1 MRCENC
7 GREIDNAQ
15 LWQLGADPKAPSAWS
30 MRVLCWDC
38 REHPQGSA
46 STSASPTDELARRRT
61 GVPATH
67 GDAEPEARAS

>member
-7 GREIDNAQ
+7 GREMDNAQ

-46 STSASPTDELARRRT
+46 ARTSERPRPITTAPDTGSELPKAKAS
-61 GVPATH
+61 
-67 GDAEPEARAS
+67 

>member
-38 REHPQGSA
+38 RENPPGKATRA
-46 STSASPTDELARRRT
+46 SQPPRRVAEL
-61 GVPATH
+61 P
-67 GDAEPEARAS
+67 DDDQPEAKAS

>member
-7 GREIDNAQ
+7 GREMDNAQ
-15 LWQLGADPKAPSAWS
+15 LWQLGADPKAPAAWS

-46 STSASPTDELARRRT
+46 GASAPRPDELARIRSSA
-61 GVPATH
+61 PPTH
-67 GDAEPEARAS
+67 DDMRPEARAS

>member
-1 MRCENC
+1 MRCEIC

-38 REHPQGSA
+38 REHPPQGSSNTLTSEPPRTIATAPDDSLPRAKA
-46 STSASPTDELARRRT
+46 S
-61 GVPATH
+61 
-67 GDAEPEARAS
+67 

>member
-38 REHPQGSA
+38 RAHPQGSA
-46 STSASPTDELARRRT
+46 NTSSTRTDEPARIRT
-61 GVPATH
+61 GTPPAR
-67 GDAEPEARAS
+67 DDIEPEARAS

>member
-15 LWQLGADPKAPSAWS
+15 LWQLGADPKAPYAWS

-38 REHPQGSA
+38 REHPAGSA
-46 STSASPTDELARRRT
+46 STRAADTDELTRRRAS
-61 GVPATH
+61 VPPAH
-67 GDAEPEARAS
+67 GNTEPESRAS

>member
-1 MRCENC
+1 MRCEMC
-7 GREIDNAQ
+7 GREMDNAQ

-46 STSASPTDELARRRT
+46 TRTSEPPRPITTAQDRQL
-61 GVPATH
+61 
-67 GDAEPEARAS
+67 PEAKAS